1 MKTSFLTRLAAL
13 LASVAITL
21 VVIDS
26 MAYIGHPAPDEG
38 ATLARSSVPA
48 PSP

>member
-26 MAYIGHPAPDEG
+26 MANFGHPAPDEG
-38 ATLARSSVPA
+38 ALMARLSSPA
-48 PSP
+48 PSR